1 MLAVLATG
9 NPAMPSDPT
18 NGPPP
23 DFVRLRRLF
32 EQAQQLPPAERAAFV
47 QRLRAENPALGSQ
60 LAALLAHGHE
70 PTPTVAPRPGVA
82 AAAAFD
88 RPASDSATDKVH
100 STNTAEM
107 MERLSRSP
115 RLDLERYAIEGEVD
129 RGGMGAI
136 LKIRDRQLN
145 RRLAMKVLL
154 DREPPRDELEQQLAH
169 QLLGRFLEE
178 AQVTSQLDHPGVV
191 PVHELGL
198 DQHGKVYF
206 TMRLVKGRTAREVF
220 VESHNGS
227 TDWPLTRALEIVL
240 RVCDTMSYAHDKGVL
255 HRDLKP
261 DNVMVGKFG
270 EVYVMDWGL
279 AKVVG
284 QQDRV
289 DLRIRPEAASSH
301 SQIDSARKRDAES
314 DDGSSVVSM
323 DGQKLGTPSYMP
335 PEQGR
340 SEALDERADVYAIGA
355 MLYHLLTGRAPYTTP
370 GVKKPAYRILE
381 DLAEGPPKAIEELQK
396 GVPAELV
403 AIVGKAMA
411 RERDGRYPTTAALAA
426 DLRAFL
432 AMHAVSAYRTGALVE
447 LQLWV
452 RRNKPLA
459 ASLLAAVLILVVGIV
474 VSTTLANENAALA
487 QQKTE
492 LAALETKAKDDALA
506 QKQRADEAAAA
517 NERLAK
523 SETEAKVAATKLAEE
538 KGRTVANFNQLSAV
552 VRLKDAV
559 AKQDALWPAWPDKV
573 AALQAWLDN
582 DCAQLL
588 AQRPQIEATI
598 AELRSRAVPLTA
610 EQVDADRRA
619 AAEWPTYERQQQL
632 VASLR
637 RAQAIR
643 AGTDKLELPE
653 LPGSLQ
659 NADASALNQFAWPRV
674 APEKPDTEKQDRT
687 TFGEEAAGL
696 VAARAAVAKA
706 AGQDGEFPFL
716 DTLAWAALANG
727 QDDEAKQRTAEAL
740 SKAPAKER
748 ETYLGYQRDIEAA
761 ITEAVARLAAAEA
774 KLAALDAKVSVRRTW
789 TFGGDGESRSAEFLH
804 NALVDVLAGL
814 NSMAAKERAD
824 VAQRLTWAQQV
835 RAASLAH
842 PKARVTWAAVREAI
856 AKADDVGAS
865 ARYAGLSMPL
875 ADEAVIGLVPIG
887 MNPVTKLWEFY
898 DLRSAWDGK
907 QAATEIVI
915 PTHQED
921 GSIDVK
927 AGTGI
932 VFVLLPGGTVTL
944 GSQKDDPNAP
954 FYDPQHQNE
963 ETLHE
968 VTLSPF
974 LLARHELTQGQWSR
988 LWTWDAELRDPS
1000 NYKAGPSNFAGK
1012 RITLAHPVEQVDWP
1026 MCDRLLTRHG
1036 LLLPTE
1042 AQWEYGCRGG
1052 TTTVWNV
1059 AFEQLQKVANVTD
1072 AAAKA
1077 VAPQWGN
1084 FESWRD
1090 GHVVHAPVGTFAA
1103 NAFGLH
1109 DVHGNV
1115 WEWCHDHYSAYG
1127 SERSG
1132 DGVRPDSADRSAN
1145 RVRRGGSFNLPAASA
1160 RSALRNNIAPSIRLY
1175 SLGLRPARLITY

>member
-1 MLAVLATG
+1 M
-9 NPAMPSDPT
+9 PADPT

-23 DFVRLRRLF
+23 DFDRLRSLF
-32 EQAQQLPPAERAAFV
+32 EQARQLPPAEREAFV
-47 QRLRAENPALGSQ
+47 ARIRAEDQALGSK
-60 LAALLAHGHE
+60 LAALLEHAQL
-70 PTPTVAPRPGVA
+70 PTPAFVPGTPPPSSDA
-82 AAAAFD
+82 AD
-88 RPASDSATDKVH
+88 RTASDSSTDKVR
-100 STNTAEM
+100 STNTDDM
-107 MERLSRSP
+107 LQRLARAP

-136 LKIRDRQLN
+136 LKLRDRQLN

-154 DREPPRDELEQQLAH
+154 DREAPRDELEQQLAH

-178 AQVTSQLDHPGVV
+178 AQVTSQLEHPGIV

-220 VESHNGS
+220 VESHGGS

-279 AKVVG
+279 AKVLG
-284 QQDRV
+284 QEDRR
-289 DLRIRPEAASSH
+289 DLRIRPEHQSSH
-301 SQIDSARKRDAES
+301 SQVDSARRRDADS

-340 SEALDERADVYAIGA
+340 SEALDERADVYAIGS

-381 DLAEGPPKAIEELQK
+381 DLAEGPPKAIEDLQK

-459 ASLLAAVLILVVGIV
+459 ASLAAAVLILVVGIV

-487 QQKTE
+487 
-492 LAALETKAKDDALA
+492 AAETKAKDDALA

-552 VRLKDAV
+552 VRLKDAL
-559 AKQDALWPAWPDKV
+559 AKQDALWPAWPDKA
-573 AALQAWLDN
+573 AALQAWLDE

-588 AQRPQIEATI
+588 AQRPEIEATI

-619 AAEWPTYERQQQL
+619 AAEWPAYERQQQL

-643 AGTDKLELPE
+643 AGASKLELPE
-653 LPGSLQ
+653 LPAALQ
-659 NADASALNQFAWPRV
+659 NADASALNSFAWPRV
-674 APEKPDTEKQDRT
+674 APEKPDGEKQDRT
-687 TFGEEAAGL
+687 MFGEEAAGL
-696 VAARAAVAKA
+696 VASRAAVAKS
-706 AGQDGEFPFL
+706 AGTPEACQFL

-727 QDDEAKQRTAEAL
+727 QNEEGKQRTAEAL
-740 SKAPAKER
+740 AKAPAKER
-748 ETYLGYQRDIEAA
+748 ETYLGYQRDLEAA
-761 ITEAVARLAAAEA
+761 IAEAPTLLAAAVS

-789 TFGGDGESRSAEFLH
+789 TFGGDEESRSAEFLH

-824 VAQRLTWAQQV
+824 VAQRLSWAQQV
-835 RAASLAH
+835 EAASITAH
-842 PKARVTWAAVREAI
+842 RERWAEARRAILRADGVT
-856 AKADDVGAS
+856 AS
-865 ARYAGLSMPL
+865 TLYRDAQIDLPPQM
-875 ADEAVIGLVPIG
+875 GLVPIG

-898 DLRSAWDGK
+898 DLRSAWDGT

-915 PTHQED
+915 PSHKED
-921 GSIDVK
+921 GSIAVK
-927 AGTGI
+927 NGTGI

-954 FYDPQHQNE
+954 FYDPQHRDDE
-963 ETLHE
+963 VLHE

-988 LWTWDAELRDPS
+988 LWTWDAELREPS
-1000 NYKAGPSNFAGK
+1000 YYKAGQNIAGNGK
-1012 RITLAHPVEQVDWP
+1012 RITMANPVEQVDWL
-1026 MCDRLLTRHG
+1026 MCDRLMTRHG
-1036 LLLPTE
+1036 LVLPSE
-1042 AQWEYGCRGG
+1042 AQWEHGCRGG

-1059 AFEQLQKVANVTD
+1059 DFEQIQKVANVAD

-1077 VAPQWGN
+1077 AAPQWGN

-1090 GHVVHAPVGTFAA
+1090 GHVVHASVGTFAA

-1109 DVHGNV
+1109 DVLGNV
-1115 WEWCHDHYSAYG
+1115 WEWCRDRHGDYG
-1127 SERSG
+1127 SERAG
-1132 DGVRPDSADRSAN
+1132 DGLRSDGSPAL
-1145 RVRRGGSFNLPAASA
+1145 RSSRGGSYNYAAVIA
-1160 RSALRNNIAPSIRLY
+1160 RSAYRSHGAPSFRNLF
-1175 SLGLRPARLITY
+1175 LGLRPARLIQP

>member
-1 MLAVLATG
+1 
-9 NPAMPSDPT
+9 MPSDST

-23 DFVRLRRLF
+23 DFDRLRSLF
-32 EQAQQLPPAERAAFV
+32 EQARQLPPAERQAFV
-47 QRLRAENPALGSQ
+47 VRIRAEDQALGSK
-60 LAALLAHGHE
+60 LAALLEHAHQ
-70 PTPTVAPRPGVA
+70 PTPAFVPGAPPPSSDA
-82 AAAAFD
+82 AD
-88 RPASDSATDKVH
+88 RTASDSSTDKVH
-100 STNTAEM
+100 STQTAEM
-107 MERLSRSP
+107 LQRLARAP

-136 LKIRDRQLN
+136 LKILDRQLN

-154 DREPPRDELEQQLAH
+154 DREAPRDELERQLAS

-220 VESHNGS
+220 AESHGGS

-279 AKVVG
+279 AKVLG
-284 QQDRV
+284 QDDQR
-289 DLRIRPEAASSH
+289 DLRIRPEPADADGRV
-301 SQIDSARKRDAES
+301 DSARRRDADS
-314 DDGSSVVSM
+314 DDGSSVVTM

-340 SEALDERADVYAIGA
+340 NEALDERADVYAIGA
-355 MLYHLLTGRAPYTTP
+355 MLYHLLTGRAPYSTP

-381 DLAEGPPKAIEELQK
+381 DVAEGPPKAIEELQK

-432 AMHAVSAYRTGALVE
+432 AMHAVQAYRTGALVE

-459 ASLLAAVLILVVGIV
+459 ASLLAAVLILVVGII

-492 LAALETKAKDDALA
+492 LAAAETKAKDDALA

-517 NERLAK
+517 NERLAQEK
-523 SETEAKVAATKLAEE
+523 TALAQSESLAKVAATQLAAE

-552 VRLKDAV
+552 VRLKDV
-559 AKQDALWPAWPDKV
+559 LAKQDALWPAWPDKV

-610 EQVDADRRA
+610 EQVETDRRA
-619 AAEWPTYERQQQL
+619 AAEWPAYERQQQL

-643 AGTDKLELPE
+643 AGTAKLELPE

-674 APEKPDTEKQDRT
+674 APEKPDGEKQDRT

-696 VAARAAVAKA
+696 VAARAAVTKS
-706 AGQDGEFPFL
+706 AGTPEAFQFL

-727 QDDEAKQRTAEAL
+727 QDEEGKQRTAEAL
-740 SKAPAKER
+740 AKAPAKER
-748 ETYLGYQRDIEAA
+748 EPYLGYQRDIEAA
-761 ITEAVARLAAAEA
+761 IAEAPTRLAAAET

-789 TFGGDGESRSAEFLH
+789 TFGGDEESRSAEFLH

-814 NSMAAKERAD
+814 NSMAAKERVD

-842 PKARVTWAAVREAI
+842 PKAGATWSAAREAI
-856 AKADDVGAS
+856 AKADDVVAS
-865 ARYAGLSMPL
+865 KRYSGLSIPL
-875 ADEAVIGLVPIG
+875 PDEAVIGLAPIG

-907 QAATEIVI
+907 QAATEIEI
-915 PTHQED
+915 PTHKED
-921 GSIDVK
+921 GSIEVK

-944 GSQKDDPNAP
+944 GSQNDDPNAP
-954 FYDPQHQNE
+954 FYDPQHQKD
-963 ETLHE
+963 ETLHD

-974 LLARHELTQGQWSR
+974 FLARHELTRGQWQR
-988 LWTWDAELRDPS
+988 LAGDQLTQWNEGGHYNGDRIAIGRTHPADSMDWDT
-1000 NYKAGPSNFAGK
+1000 G
-1012 RITLAHPVEQVDWP
+1012 
-1026 MCDRLLTRHG
+1026 DRWMTRHG
-1036 LLLPTE
+1036 MVLPTE
-1042 AQWEYGCRGG
+1042 AQWEYGARGG
-1052 TTTVWNV
+1052 TTTVFWPGQT
-1059 AFEQLQKVANVTD
+1059 AADLQGCANVHDKTSFERS
-1072 AAAKA
+1072 
-1077 VAPQWGN
+1077 PQWG
-1084 FESWRD
+1084 EPAPITD
-1090 GHVVHAPVGTFAA
+1090 GFRGIAPVASFKPNG
-1103 NAFGLH
+1103 FGLF

-1115 WEWCHDHYSAYG
+1115 WEWCRDWFGDYG
-1127 SERSG
+1127 SERAG
-1132 DGVRPDSADRSAN
+1132 DGLRSDGSLAFRSN
-1145 RVRRGGSFNLPAASA
+1145 RGGCYDNAAVSA
-1160 RSALRNNIAPSIRLY
+1160 RSAHRRYYAPSLRFRNL
-1175 SLGLRPARLITY
+1175 SLRPARLLRP